1 MKNEFEI
8 ISKIFKQVINNRS
21 LCSLIAYL
29 YCREYKYTAC
39 SDVTYKPDDQT
50 FEKTPNKFSK
60 IRLYSVDIILIIIY
74 NSNCTRN
81 CYGAVYLQLNND
93 KLVSVKS

>member
-39 SDVTYKPDDQT
+39 LDVTST
-50 FEKTPNKFSK
+50 RRRNM
-60 IRLYSVDIILIIIY
+60 
-74 NSNCTRN
+74 SNDFN
-81 CYGAVYLQLNND
+81 
-93 KLVSVKS
+93 